1 MHWPVLRFAVFAA
14 WISATP
20 LVLQAQT
27 SADPSLRSGNVFLS
41 KDLLAMQNDTT
52 RNPVQ
57 LWLEQGR
64 NLWGNA
70 PKVGTA
76 STCFDCHGDVQSM
89 KGVATQFPKWSRSK
103 QQLINLEDQIL
114 ICAQRSSQ
122 ALKGLE
128 NPDVLALSA
137 LLHEGSK
144 GLTFRLNADAGDELP
159 WQNALNKGA
168 EQFTTRVGRMN
179 LACTH
184 CHDLNVGKQMRADV
198 ISPGHPTGF
207 PIFKMSWQS
216 MGSID
221 RRLRACYSGVQAE
234 VPAPGSQA
242 LRQLELFLKVRAQGL
257 PIDGPSLRR

>member
-1 MHWPVLRFAVFAA
+1 MAFAFLAMV
-14 WISATP
+14 P
-20 LVLQAQT
+20 LVLNAQT
-27 SADPSLRSGNVFLS
+27 LPPAQRSGNAFLS
-41 KDLLAMQNDTT
+41 PELRAMQNDAT

-64 NLWGNA
+64 TLWGAVDQPN
-70 PKVGTA
+70 
-76 STCFDCHGDVQSM
+76 SCFQCHGDVQNM
-89 KGVATQFPKWSRSK
+89 KAVATRFPKWSPSK

-114 ICAQRSSQ
+114 DCAQRSGKPM
-122 ALKGLE
+122 KGLE

-137 LLHEGSK
+137 LVHESSQGMPYQVTS
-144 GLTFRLNADAGDELP
+144 TPVDASQ
-159 WQNALNKGA
+159 WQDALNQGA
-168 EQFTTRVGRMN
+168 AQFTARMGRMN

-184 CHDLNVGKQMRADV
+184 CHDLSIGKQMRADV

-221 RRLRACYSGVQAE
+221 RRLRACFSGVQAD

-242 LRQLELFLKVRAQGL
+242 LRQLELFLKMRAQGI

>member
-1 MHWPVLRFAVFAA
+1 MRWAAFQFAGWVVWLCA
-14 WISATP
+14 IT
-20 LVLQAQT
+20 LTLTAQT
-27 SADPSLRSGNVFLS
+27 ASSSSLQSGNAFLS
-41 KDLLAMQNDTT
+41 ADLLAMQNDAT
-52 RNPVQ
+52 RNPAQ

-64 NLWGNA
+64 RLWGNA
-70 PKVGTA
+70 PKTGI
-76 STCFDCHGDVQSM
+76 CFECHGQAQSM
-89 KGVATQFPKWSRSK
+89 KGVATQFPKWSRTQ

-114 ICAQRSSQ
+114 ICTQRSSKPM
-122 ALKGLE
+122 KGLE

-137 LLHEGSK
+137 LLHDVSQGMP
-144 GLTFRLNADAGDELP
+144 FRMSAAQGDEVP
-159 WQNALNKGA
+159 WQDALNKGA
-168 EQFTTRVGRMN
+168 EHFTTRAGRMN

-184 CHDLNVGKQMRADV
+184 CHELNIGKQMRADV
-198 ISPGHPTGF
+198 ISPAHPTGF